1 MKKWLKVLLII
12 LVSLVLLLA
21 VLSLCIGPI
30 AKPILEKH
38 SKELCH
44 RVVTMDKLR
53 VNLFTGSVGIYGF
66 RALEEDD
73 STPFMSFNSLKVNID
88 VLPLLAKKVQLRY
101 IKLDGPVINVTQDGT
116 VFNFSDIIEF
126 YRPEHPDTTPSK
138 WLVDLRKIE
147 LSKGNICY
155 ADLQLNSSL
164 CMKDINIKIPRL
176 CFGRGNSDAALELL
190 FANGGKLDVKMAY
203 GMDETDFVIYLNLE
217 DFNVDPLEPYLR
229 QWMNFKDVEGKL
241 SANISVEG
249 KMRHI
254 LDLDASGNLTLRDF
268 NVDVDNFDHVV
279 MMDRLSVDVERLN
292 LEKKIYY
299 VEKVE
304 FDALKLNFEI
314 NKYGSSFS
322 TLFPSDTLEQQAAP
336 AKAKKQKT
344 KKRGKKAKAIEA
356 EIVESENL
364 TTNLPPDIKLQHLV
378 LNDCEVN
385 FTDRTLKEGVMTL
398 PVTDI
403 TVDAHNLSSTTRS
416 KASLYAHFGKTGEF
430 HCKWD
435 GYLANKGSQIIDL
448 EIKDL
453 QMQEL
458 SPYCLHYFAYPISKG
473 VLVYK
478 GKTTIQ
484 NKMLDSKN
492 HFDMYNLVVEKKNK
506 NIDPE
511 YKLPLQAAA
520 YVLTDMS
527 GRAKIDLPVQGDISN
542 PKFSFKKIII
552 KAFFNTILRVAAS
565 PVDMIIQACRAN
577 ADAFKDLTLDLDQE
591 SFTSRQYDQFNA
603 ISEVMKDKPE
613 LTVVVTPSFNMANY
627 YQKGDEKTNQQTMQK
642 YEQLQSLVHAHFGQY
657 GISSNRIEFTKNV
670 GKKYAAKGKV
680 LLSFDIRTPGM
691 DDVEG
696 MEAAEEAFEE
706 DNANSQE

>member
-1 MKKWLKVLLII
+1 
-12 LVSLVLLLA
+12 
-21 VLSLCIGPI
+21 
-30 AKPILEKH
+30 
-38 SKELCH
+38 
-44 RVVTMDKLR
+44 
-53 VNLFTGSVGIYGF
+53 
-66 RALEEDD
+66 
-73 STPFMSFNSLKVNID
+73 
-88 VLPLLAKKVQLRY
+88 
-101 IKLDGPVINVTQDGT
+101 
-116 VFNFSDIIEF
+116 
-126 YRPEHPDTTPSK
+126 
-138 WLVDLRKIE
+138 
-147 LSKGNICY
+147 
-155 ADLQLNSSL
+155 
-164 CMKDINIKIPRL
+164 
-176 CFGRGNSDAALELL
+176 
-190 FANGGKLDVKMAY
+190 
-203 GMDETDFVIYLNLE
+203 
-217 DFNVDPLEPYLR
+217 
-229 QWMNFKDVEGKL
+229 
-241 SANISVEG
+241 
-249 KMRHI
+249 
-254 LDLDASGNLTLRDF
+254 
-268 NVDVDNFDHVV
+268 
-279 MMDRLSVDVERLN
+279 
-292 LEKKIYY
+292 
-299 VEKVE
+299 
-304 FDALKLNFEI
+304 
-314 NKYGSSFS
+314 
-322 TLFPSDTLEQQAAP
+322 
-336 AKAKKQKT
+336 
-344 KKRGKKAKAIEA
+344 
-356 EIVESENL
+356 
-364 TTNLPPDIKLQHLV
+364 
-378 LNDCEVN
+378 VN

-435 GYLANKGSQIIDL
+435 GYLANKGSQVIDL

-577 ADAFKDLTLDLDQE
+577 ADAFKDLSLDLDQE
-591 SFTSRQYDQFNA
+591 TFSSRQYDQFNA
-603 ISEVMKDKPE
+603 ICEVMKDKPE
-613 LTVVVTPSFNMANY
+613 LAVVVTPSFNMANY
-627 YQKGDEKTNQQTMQK
+627 YQSGDEGNNQQTMQK
-642 YEQLQSLVHAHFGQY
+642 YERLQSLIHAHFGQY
-657 GISSNRIEFTKNV
+657 GITPNRIEFTKNV

-680 LLSFDIRTPGM
+680 LMSFDIRTPGM

-696 MEAAEEAFEE
+696 MEAAEEAFEQE
-706 DNANSQE
+706 NASIQE

>member
-12 LVSLVLLLA
+12 LGSLILLLA
-21 VLSLCIGPI
+21 VLSVCIGPI

-73 STPFMSFNSLKVNID
+73 ITPFMSFNSLKVNID
-88 VLPLLAKKVQLRY
+88 VISLLAKKVKLRY
-101 IKLDGPVINVTQDGT
+101 IKLDGPVINVTQDGMI
-116 VFNFSDIIEF
+116 FNFSDIIEF

-138 WLVDLRKIE
+138 WLVDLRRIA
-147 LSKGNICY
+147 LTQGNICY
-155 ADLQLNSSL
+155 ADLQMNSSL
-164 CMKDINIKIPRL
+164 CMKDINVEIPRL
-176 CFGRGNSDAALELL
+176 CFGRGNSDAAMRLL
-190 FANGGKLDVKMAY
+190 FENGGELDVKMAY
-203 GMDETDFVIYLNLE
+203 GMDQTDFVIYMNLK
-217 DFNVDPLEPYLR
+217 DFNVDPVEPYLR
-229 QWMNFKDVEGKL
+229 QWVNFKDVAGKL
-241 SANISVEG
+241 SADLSVKG
-249 KMRHI
+249 KMKHI

-268 NVDVDNFDHVV
+268 NMDADHFDHVV
-279 MMDRLSVDVERLN
+279 TLDRLSVDVEQLN
-292 LEKKIYY
+292 LEKKIYHI
-299 VEKVE
+299 EKVE
-304 FDALKLNFEI
+304 LDALKVNFEI

-322 TLFPSDTLEQQAAP
+322 TLFPSDTVPVQDVSD
-336 AKAKKQKT
+336 KASKKKE
-344 KKRGKKAKAIEA
+344 KRRGKKTKAVET
-356 EIVESENL
+356 EIVEAENV

-378 LNDCEVN
+378 LNGCEVD
-385 FTDRTLKEGVMTL
+385 FTDRTLKEGVMSL
-398 PVTDI
+398 PVSNI
-403 TVDAHNLSSTTRS
+403 TVDAHNLSSSTRS
-416 KASLYAHFGKTGEF
+416 TASLYAHFGKTGEF

-478 GKTTIQ
+478 GKTIIQ
-484 NKMLDSKN
+484 NKLLDSKN
-492 HFDMYNLVVEKKNK
+492 HIDMYNLVVEKKNK

-527 GRAKIDLPVQGDISN
+527 GRAKIDLPVKGDISN

-577 ADAFKDLTLDLDQE
+577 ADAFKDLSLDLDQE

-603 ISEVMKDKPE
+603 ICEVMKDKPE
-613 LTVVVTPSFNMANY
+613 LAVVVTPSFNMANY
-627 YQKGDEKTNQQTMQK
+627 YQSGDEKTNQETMRK
-642 YEQLQSLVHAHFGQY
+642 YERLQALIHAHFGQY
-657 GISSNRIEFTKNV
+657 GISSDRIEFTKNV
-670 GKKYAAKGKV
+670 GKKVASKGKV
-680 LLSFDIRTPGM
+680 LMSFDIRTPGM

-696 MEAAEEAFEE
+696 MEAAEEAAEGNE
-706 DNANSQE
+706 L